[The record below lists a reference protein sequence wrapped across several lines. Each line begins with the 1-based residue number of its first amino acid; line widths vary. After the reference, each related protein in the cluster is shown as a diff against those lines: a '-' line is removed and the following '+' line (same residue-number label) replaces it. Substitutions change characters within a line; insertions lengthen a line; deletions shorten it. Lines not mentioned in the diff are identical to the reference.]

1 MSTFLIIGTP
11 IGNLNDITFRAL
23 SSIKMCDIILCED
36 TRRTSALLNHFEIS
50 GKKLVKFDKFVENR
64 DFSGLLKKF
73 EDQKYIGFVTDAGMP
88 GISDPGGLLV
98 SYLRENN
105 IKYEII
111 PGVSSLTT
119 AIAGFGLP
127 ESEFYFGGF
136 LPRKKSQIK
145 ELFNKL
151 ARLKVVGIFFESP
164 NRLEDTL
171 NIINE
176 EYPGIKTGVARELT
190 KIHEQF
196 IVGKALELIEELTSN
211 NQFRGEVVLM
221 VDFTSIEEEK
231 EAISQ
236 ENALENILNEYNEH
250 LSKRDNAK
258 ILAKRYGLSSSEV
271 YKILTSKK

>member
-11 IGNLNDITFRAL
+11 IGNLGDITFRAL
-23 SSIKMCDIILCED
+23 ESIRMCDIILCED
-36 TRRTSALLNHFEIS
+36 TRRTSAMLNHFGIS

-73 EDQKYIGFVTDAGMP
+73 EDHKYIGFVTDAGMP

-119 AIAGFGLP
+119 AIAGFGLS
-127 ESEFYFGGF
+127 ESEFYFGAF
-136 LPRKKSQIK
+136 LPRKKGQLK
-145 ELFNKL
+145 ELFDKL
-151 ARLKVVGIFFESP
+151 AKLRVVGIFFESP
-164 NRLEDTL
+164 NRLEETL
-171 NIINE
+171 GIINE
-176 EYPGIKTGVARELT
+176 EYQGIRVGVARELT

-196 IVGKALELIEELTSN
+196 IVGEALEVSQKLKSN
-211 NQFRGEVVLM
+211 NQLRGEVVLM
-221 VDFTSIEEEK
+221 IDFGSVKEE
-231 EAISQ
+231 AMSH
-236 ENALENILNEYNEH
+236 ENALENILNEYNQS

-271 YKILTSKK
+271 YRILASKK